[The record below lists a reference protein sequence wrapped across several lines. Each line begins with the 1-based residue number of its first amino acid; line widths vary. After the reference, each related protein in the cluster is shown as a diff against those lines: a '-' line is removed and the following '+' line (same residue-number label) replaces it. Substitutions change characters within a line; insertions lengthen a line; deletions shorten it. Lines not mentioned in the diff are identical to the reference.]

1 MLAPQFMPITEN
13 SISLLLT
20 KNSFFLVFFFFFLK
34 MCETKQKMMIEKTK
48 GKGAEAYWDGRK
60 IFIFP
65 PVLSGLW
72 G

>member
-1 MLAPQFMPITEN
+1 
-13 SISLLLT
+13 
-20 KNSFFLVFFFFFLK
+20 
-34 MCETKQKMMIEKTK
+34 MCETKQKMMIEKTQ